1 MITERHHTE
10 EEIPTGL
17 LGASLWSVI
26 PDSSVCV
33 HSLCCK
39 IKDVS
44 MTPLKL
50 NPFEVCLKKRHGAKV
65 KKSP

>member
-33 HSLCCK
+33 HSLCYK

-44 MTPLKL
+44 MTPLKF
-50 NPFEVCLKKRHGAKV
+50 NPFEVCLKKETWSKG
-65 KKSP
+65 

>member
-17 LGASLWSVI
+17 LGASVSSCI
-26 PDSSVCV
+26 SESSVCV

-44 MTPLKL
+44 MTPLEL
-50 NPFEVCLKKRHGAKV
+50 NPFEVCLKET
-65 KKSP
+65 